1 MATRDRIEDEVEKT
15 LRSFDEDTTL
25 KENPFLLARI
35 KLARENRLYGGTR
48 GFAPRIHLIQILALL
63 ILLINVIT
71 MFRYFEW
78 NKESVLQEKLILA
91 LKEDFQ
97 IVQSQEPF

>member
-1 MATRDRIEDEVEKT
+1 MATKDRIENEVEKT
-15 LRSFDEDTTL
+15 LRAYDEDATL
-25 KENPFLLARI
+25 QENPFLFARI
-35 KLARENRLYGGTR
+35 KLARENRLHGGAS
-48 GFAPRIHLIQILALL
+48 GFSGRIRLIQILALL
-63 ILLINVIT
+63 ILLINAIT

-78 NKESVLQEKLILA
+78 NKESVLQEKLIVA